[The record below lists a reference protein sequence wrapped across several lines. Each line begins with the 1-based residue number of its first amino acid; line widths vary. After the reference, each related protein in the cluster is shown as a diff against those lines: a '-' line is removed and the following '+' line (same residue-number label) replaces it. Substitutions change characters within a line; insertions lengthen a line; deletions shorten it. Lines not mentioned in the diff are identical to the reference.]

1 MSRHGGRIILS
12 LSDNKSYAVRNGTNL
27 YFVQLRAAYKDVK
40 DGVETPYLLFAFV
53 TLCAATLEYSL
64 NYLILEY
71 CIDKYG
77 PHNYKQYCE
86 IFINFQFKNK
96 LYLVPTLLS
105 DGKLVVDNSNGS
117 IKKLEELIVLRNR
130 ILHNKE
136 SLEAIETPDLGT
148 SIIDNGVFVPVEN
161 AEVNLSFSLKDNPIE
176 TLSKQ
181 LCMQFGDALG
191 DFRTYIMT
199 PAFEDSLVECSLLKL
214 CSW

>member
-1 MSRHGGRIILS
+1 MERYAGRIILS
-12 LSDNKSYAVRNGTNL
+12 LSDTTSYAVRNNTEI
-27 YFVQLRAAYKDVK
+27 YYQQLRAAYKDIK
-40 DGVETPYLLFAFV
+40 SGVNTPYLMFAFV

-71 CIDKYG
+71 CVGKHG
-77 PHNYKQYCE
+77 PHNYKQYWE
-86 IFINFQFKNK
+86 MYINVQFKNK

-136 SLEAIETPDLGT
+136 SLEAIETPDLGA
-148 SIIDNGVFVPVEN
+148 SIVDNGVFVPVEN
-161 AEVNLSFSLKDNPIE
+161 AEVNLSFSLKDNPVE

-191 DFRTYIMT
+191 DFKTYIMT
-199 PAFEDSLVECSLLKL
+199 PAFEDSLGESSLLKQ